1 MLQTGKRKPRFLPLL
16 GLTLALVGAS
26 AAQASTPWTVGTA
39 FKVDDGSVAYR
50 ELHYPAPGLPGLSS
64 RVEYQDASG
73 RTIVSKSLD
82 FSRSMTAPAI
92 DQLEHRTCTRVFTR
106 HADDRLEAGYQRDA
120 ATALRTDSVRLT
132 PDLIVDAGFD
142 PFVRSQWQRL
152 SAGDSVKASFFL
164 PARMDTI
171 TVSIAPVARE
181 ECEQAPGEV
190 LCLVVKPAGMLR
202 VVGLFVEPLR
212 LAYDIE
218 RQRLQMFR
226 GVSNLLDDEGK
237 PQDVVVLFEYDTAP
251 VAAAVALTPPAAES

>member
-1 MLQTGKRKPRFLPLL
+1 MSQTCKRKPRFLALL
-16 GLTLALVGAS
+16 GLSLTLAGTS
-26 AAQASTPWTVGTA
+26 AALASTPWTVGTA
-39 FKVDDGSVAYR
+39 FKVEDGSVAYR

-73 RTIVSKSLD
+73 RTIVSKSLN
-82 FSRSMTAPAI
+82 FSRSVTAPAI
-92 DQLEHRTCTRVFTR
+92 DQLDQRTGTRVFTR
-106 HADDRLEAGYQRDA
+106 HADGSLEAGYQRDA
-120 ATALRTDSVRLT
+120 EAQLRTDSVRLA

-152 SAGDSVKASFFL
+152 TAGESVKASFFL

-171 TVSIAPVARE
+171 TVSIAPVPRE

-202 VVGLFVEPLR
+202 VVGWFVEPLR

-218 RQRLQMFR
+218 QQRLQMFR
-226 GVSNLLDDEGK
+226 GVSNLLDDEGR
-237 PQDVVVLFEYDTAP
+237 PQDVVVLFEYDVAP
-251 VAAAVALTPPAAES
+251 AAAALSLTLPATGS